1 MPIATAAP
9 PSAGLLLLTFIGG
22 VILAAVI
29 LVPLLS
35 RTARRSSHRQP
46 APKHARTRPR
56 VPATTSSSST
66 AVASSTA
73 VRSTSTSSTSTGAD
87 DATDPATSSAP
98 VDGTTVEES
107 DRVEESDSA
116 ERDST
121 PPDNDARPV
130 PQSGADSSYVVVAPT
145 VNERFRQRQTAKFG
159 RFRTRVDRAK
169 AELTG
174 NNGQEIEPPTGS

>member
-66 AVASSTA
+66 AGASSTA
-73 VRSTSTSSTSTGAD
+73 GRSTSTSSTSTGPD
-87 DATDPATSSAP
+87 GATDPATPSAP
-98 VDGTTVEES
+98 VDGTT
-107 DRVEESDSA
+107 VEESDSA